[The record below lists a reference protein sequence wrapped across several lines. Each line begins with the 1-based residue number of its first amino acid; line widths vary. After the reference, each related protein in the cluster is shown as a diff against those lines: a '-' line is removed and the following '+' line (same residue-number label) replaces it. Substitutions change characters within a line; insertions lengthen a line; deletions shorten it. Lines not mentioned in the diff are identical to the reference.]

1 MKVLFGVFHFTY
13 QLINNGVGYDSDVL
27 CSSWYQ
33 TGDKARS
40 NPNKSIIKISP
51 SSAVSSVL

>member
-40 NPNKSIIKISP
+40 NPNKSIMISP
-51 SSAVSSVL
+51 SSAVLSVL